1 MLKVAAPITF
11 VLMLAGCA
19 SAPSNLPLGVDMG
32 RSGDPL
38 EVAPRLTAA
47 DATRED
53 GRFTEALQ
61 IYQQILVEAPSNTQA
76 QRGVAECLLGVGKYA
91 EARLLFQGLEHNADL
106 RAAALQGEGLAAL
119 RLGKNEAAEQA
130 LRAATQADPSLWRS
144 WNALGTLADRKNQGE
159 DAVRLFAKAAEINPN
174 SAAVKNN
181 IGYSELMKGDAQH
194 AAETLRAALAL
205 DPKSETIQNNLRLA
219 IAATG
224 NYDEALRS
232 APREQLPAVLNNVGY
247 VAMRH
252 GDLAAAE
259 GYFARA
265 MEASGSYATVT
276 AKNLDQ
282 LKSEQAA
289 AP

>member
-1 MLKVAAPITF
+1 MLKVALPIALT
-11 VLMLAGCA
+11 LMLAGCA
-19 SAPSNLPLGVDMG
+19 SAPPNLRAGADLARGAAAEDIN
-32 RSGDPL
+32 
-38 EVAPRLTAA
+38 PRLTAA

-53 GRFTEALQ
+53 GRFSEALE
-61 IYQQILVEAPSNTQA
+61 IYQRVLVDAPANPQA
-76 QRGVAECLLGVGKYA
+76 ERGVAECLLAMGKYP
-91 EARLLFQGLEHNADL
+91 EARGLFQGLEHDTGL

-119 RLGKNEAAEQA
+119 GQGKDDAAEKS

-144 WNALGTLADRKNQGE
+144 WNALGSLADRRRQGDE
-159 DAVRLFAKAAEINPN
+159 AAQLFAKAAEINPG

-181 IGYSELMKGDAQH
+181 IGYSELIKGDPQR
-194 AAETLRAALAL
+194 AADTLRAALAL

-219 IAATG
+219 IAANG
-224 NYDEALRS
+224 NYDEALR
-232 APREQLPAVLNNVGY
+232 AATREQLPVALNNVGY
-247 VAMRH
+247 VAMQH

-276 AKNLDQ
+276 AKNLDR
-282 LKSEQAA
+282 LKSEQVG